1 MMTTDVFM
9 QILQWLVPVGSAGA
23 VVTWLARRDTR
34 KDRAV
39 KEKNDIYKEM
49 YDNISGTLIELQNE
63 NKKLYRAISRLER
76 AIGKAAACRYF
87 AGCPMRSELQERT
100 DGTVG
105 HDIRPVRQPAKRKEG
120 RNVAAGGGGPG
131 GKGQAEPAD
140 GQRGHAAAGRL
151 VHRQAGTG
159 IRPGGE

>member
-100 DGTVG
+100 DG